1 MYCFSPKKQNRSLRQ
16 VRYPRSCD
24 VLFSVLNFEFQY
36 LVIRKI
42 KTKSIAVELK
52 AMEAELAVDLKTTV
66 LGIIDT
72 IHLTKCL
79 LII

>member
-1 MYCFSPKKQNRSLRQ
+1 M
-16 VRYPRSCD
+16 
-24 VLFSVLNFEFQY
+24 LFSVLNFEFQY